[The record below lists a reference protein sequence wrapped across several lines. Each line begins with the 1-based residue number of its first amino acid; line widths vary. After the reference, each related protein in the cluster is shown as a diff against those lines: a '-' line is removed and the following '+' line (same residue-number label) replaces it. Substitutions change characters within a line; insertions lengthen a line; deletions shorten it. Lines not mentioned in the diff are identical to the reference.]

1 MLFALLVYF
10 TFSVHLFVC
19 FVLLLFKKNDD
30 NKSPKLELIE
40 LNKLMV
46 VECNELLSGLQY
58 ACIK

>member
-19 FVLLLFKKNDD
+19 FVFLLFKKNDD